1 MLILLSPSKT
11 LDLSPPQISGKI
23 TLPEFLGEA
32 AALATVLQKKSRP
45 QLAKL
50 MAISPKLA
58 EQVAGYY
65 KNWKTP

>member
-11 LDLSPPQISGKI
+11 LDLAPTAVAGKT

-32 AALATVLQKKSRP
+32 AVLAAVLQKKTQP

-50 MAISPKLA
+50 MAISP
-58 EQVAGYY
+58 
-65 KNWKTP
+65 